1 MENQRLELL
10 LKSPSLPS
18 DLDRIV
24 TEIPKVP
31 AAFAA
36 IGMIPAMTRINN
48 SIFFII
54 LNLIIKTGESAK
66 ADSPVYFFLWV
77 CI

>member
-18 DLDRIV
+18 DLERIV

-31 AAFAA
+31 TAFAV
-36 IGMIPAMTRINN
+36 IGMIPAITRINN
-48 SIFFII
+48 NNFFII
-54 LNLIIKTGESAK
+54 LNLIIKTGESAE
-66 ADSPVYFFLWV
+66 ADSPVYILLWMRV
-77 CI
+77 